1 MLGKNIQL
9 TLLSLVF
16 LLSACSG
23 VKTGTGTTTG
33 TGTVGV
39 VVTPASA
46 TLSPFGSATFNASV
60 SNATNNAVTWEVNGV
75 AGGNTT
81 TGIISSSGVYKAPH
95 GISNSILPAT
105 ALSAT
110 VTISAV
116 SQESATA
123 KGTALVTLM
132 TQEQEAQSGAVKLG
146 TSGGNVSDTS
156 GNHCCSGTLGS
167 LLTRNGTLYVLSN
180 NHVLAR
186 SDAGVVGDSISQP
199 GIIETNCQT
208 SGTQTIGNL
217 SEFFNLET
225 GPTPKIDA
233 ALAQVVSGTVDSG
246 GNILL
251 LGATQ
256 TNGAP
261 DAGAPHGGAGITPVQ
276 ALAAPH
282 NALVAKSG
290 RTTGLTC
297 STIVATNVAASVDY
311 YRRCADTAVGFT
323 VSYSDL
329 ISVSGGDFSGS
340 GDSGSLIVTQDTADP
355 VALLFGGSDTD
366 TVGNPVGD
374 VLADFP
380 GGSVTPTFV
389 GGAAHAVV
397 GCSLQLT
404 NAVAAKSKVNVES
417 MMSAERVRDLHA
429 PELLADSRVRAVGVG
444 SSYDQ
449 PGQAAILLFVGAG
462 TSAAGMPGTIDG
474 VRTQIISGSESN
486 YRGMLSDEE
495 TRQVLNS
502 AAARQVMYATRA
514 GEFQRAQTV
523 RDAHVNELLKQPGV
537 LGVGLTSSVDAPG
550 ESAVMIYVARGQSE
564 EAIPATIDGVRTRIR
579 QSSRFTSGR
588 RPGEEIG
595 AGCKVPVAKKAGSVG
610 EEFFKGKVP
619 EIRRELR

>member
-1 MLGKNIQL
+1 MSGKNIQL
-9 TLLSLVF
+9 VLLSLVF

-23 VKTGTGTTTG
+23 TNSSTGTSTG
-33 TGTVGV
+33 TGTVAV
-39 VVTPASA
+39 VVTPGSA
-46 TLSPFGSATFNASV
+46 TLSPYGSATFTSSV
-60 SNATNNAVTWEVNGV
+60 TNATNTAVTWEVNGV
-75 AGGNTT
+75 VGGNAT
-81 TGIISSSGVYKAPH
+81 TGIISTSGVYEAPH
-95 GISNSILPAT
+95 AISNSILPAT

-110 VTISAV
+110 VTITAV
-116 SQESATA
+116 SQASATA
-123 KGTALVTLM
+123 KGTAVVTLM
-132 TQEQEAQSGAVKLG
+132 TQEQETQSGAVKLG
-146 TSGGNVSDTS
+146 TSGGNVGDTS
-156 GNHCCSGTLGS
+156 ANHCCSGTLGS

-186 SDAGVVGDSISQP
+186 SDAGQVGDSISQP

-208 SGTQTIGNL
+208 AGTQTVANL

-233 ALAQVVSGTVDSG
+233 ALAQVLNGTVDSG

-251 LGATQ
+251 LGGTQ
-256 TNGAP
+256 TNGVPDDAP
-261 DAGAPHGGAGITPVQ
+261 PHGGTGITAAQ

-297 STIVATNVAASVDY
+297 STIVATNVASSVDY
-311 YRRCADTAVGFT
+311 YRHCADTTVGFT
-323 VSYSDL
+323 VSYTDL
-329 ISVSGGDFSGS
+329 ISVSGADFSGS

-366 TVGNPVGD
+366 SVGNPVGD

-380 GGSVTPTFV
+380 GSGNVSPAFV
-389 GGAAHAVV
+389 GGAAHAVI
-397 GCSLQLT
+397 GCSLRLA

-417 MMSAERVRDLHA
+417 RMNAERVRDLHA

-449 PGQAAILLFVGAG
+449 PGHAAILLFVGAG
-462 TSAAGMPGTIDG
+462 TSAGMPGTIDG

-495 TRQVLNS
+495 TRQVVNS
-502 AAARQVMYATRA
+502 TAARQIMYATRA
-514 GEFQRAQTV
+514 GEYQRAQSV
-523 RDAHVNELLKQPGV
+523 RDAHVNDLLKQPGV

-550 ESAVMIYVARGQSE
+550 EAALMIYVARGQSE
-564 EAIPATIDGVRTRIR
+564 EAIPAAIDGVRTRIR

-588 RPGEEIG
+588 RPGEEAS
-595 AGCKVPVAKKAGSVG
+595 AGCKVPAGKKPVSVG
-610 EEFFKGKVP
+610 ENFFKGKVP
-619 EIRRELR
+619 EIGRELR